1 MINVKHQAHII
12 LIILASARD
21 YTGNYCS
28 LETFIGGYNQLA
40 LEGHQKE
47 RVGLH
52 LPWP

>member
-12 LIILASARD
+12 VIIVASARD
-21 YTGNYCS
+21 YTGRYCG
-28 LETFIGGYNQLA
+28 LETFIGAYNQLA

-47 RVGLH
+47 RVEQH